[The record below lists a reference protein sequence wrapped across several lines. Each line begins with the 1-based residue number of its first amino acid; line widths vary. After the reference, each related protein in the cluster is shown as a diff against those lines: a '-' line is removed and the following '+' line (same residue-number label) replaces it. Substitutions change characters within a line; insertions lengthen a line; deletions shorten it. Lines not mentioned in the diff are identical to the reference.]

1 MALSSS
7 ADLEG
12 FAALQ
17 QTIVHTYVRS
27 SCGASWGCWGGST
40 GGVRVCNGTGSSK
53 EADCISQRGAGILY
67 GVNGVCHQ
75 TANRILSPAN
85 IAIPL
90 TIVQVRSSCLVSGN
104 LAVIC
109 RGNRRGILG
118 RGARLRVRRH
128 LRDLLPVPRV
138 LQFPNPQ
145 LRGADR

>member
-1 MALSSS
+1 MEREAPKKLTALVRVGPAFSTASTVFVTRLQTEFCRPQTS
-7 ADLEG
+7 RFRLLLCRCEA
-12 FAALQ
+12 AALF
-17 QTIVHTYVRS
+17 
-27 SCGASWGCWGGST
+27 
-40 GGVRVCNGTGSSK
+40 
-53 EADCISQRGAGILY
+53 
-67 GVNGVCHQ
+67 
-75 TANRILSPAN
+75 
-85 IAIPL
+85 
-90 TIVQVRSSCLVSGN
+90 SGN